1 MLFGESSHSL
11 PIPQYFEAQGSMERE
26 LSARYDSSGIEDR
39 SMNGGIVIERLS
51 LLDDDAS

>member
-39 SMNGGIVIERLS
+39 SMDGGIVIERLS